1 MNLKPRTILVLTT
14 LVGVLVAVIA
24 TGNLPE
30 RGNPESQG
38 KQLSKSDHDP
48 NEAKEDPNHKLIKMS
63 ESVIKEEGI
72 TISSACP
79 GKLRVT
85 VDLPGQVVINADRM
99 AHIVPRM
106 GGIVIDVRKK
116 AGDQVEAGEV
126 MAVMESRELA
136 DAKAKYLAAMKRLD
150 LATSNFKRFEMLW
163 EKVAIPEKQ
172 YIEIKTARDE
182 AEIEKD
188 SAEQRLRA
196 LGFTEK
202 FLQKLPSEPPDSLS
216 RYEITSPFQ
225 GTVIQKH
232 ITLGEMLK
240 DDTNAFV
247 VADLSTVWVNVQVYP
262 KDLPNI
268 RSGQRVVMSIG
279 AGVPDIQG
287 SVDYVEPFVGDNTRS
302 AIARVVLRN
311 PDGKLRPGLFVSA
324 KVSIEDVDVSVLVPK
339 AALKNVDNKSVAF
352 VREQEGFEPRFV
364 KTGRADGEHVEIVSG
379 LQSGEQ
385 FASDGSFLLKAE
397 LGKSD
402 VADDH

>member
-1 MNLKPRTILVLTT
+1 MKLKSKTILVMTT

-24 TGNLPE
+24 AGNLPKK
-30 RGNPESQG
+30 GIPESQE
-38 KQLSKSDHDP
+38 KRLSKSDHDP
-48 NEAKEDPNHKLIKMS
+48 NEAKEDPNHKIIKLS
-63 ESVIKEEGI
+63 QSVIKEEGI
-72 TISSACP
+72 TISSASP

-85 VDLPGQVVINADRM
+85 ADLPGQVVINADRM

-202 FLQKLPSEPPDSLS
+202 FLRKLPSEPTDSLS

-262 KDLPNI
+262 KDLPNV
-268 RSGQRVVMSIG
+268 RSGQKVVISVG
-279 AGVPDIQG
+279 NGTPDFQG
-287 SVDYVEPFVGDNTRS
+287 TVEYVEPVVGDNTRS
-302 AIARVVLRN
+302 AIARVVLHN

-339 AALKNVDNKSVAF
+339 TALKNVDNKSVTF
-352 VREQEGFEPRFV
+352 VRENEGFEPRIV
-364 KTGRADGEHVEIVSG
+364 KTGRTDGEHVEIVSG
-379 LQSGEQ
+379 LQPGER
-385 FASDGSFLLKAE
+385 FASGGSFLLKAE

>member
-1 MNLKPRTILVLTT
+1 MKLKKNTILFVTT
-14 LVGVLVAVIA
+14 LLGVLVAVIA
-24 TGNLPE
+24 TGNFLG
-30 RGNPESQG
+30 RGAPESQE
-38 KQLSKSDHDP
+38 KRMEKRDKDP
-48 NEAKEDPNHKLIKMS
+48 ITARGNSNQKLIKMS

-72 TISSACP
+72 TISAASP
-79 GKLRVT
+79 GKVRVT
-85 VDLPGQVVINADRM
+85 ANLPGQVVINADRM

-150 LATSNFKRFEMLW
+150 LARSNFKRFEMLW

-172 YIEIKTARDE
+172 YIEIKTTRDE

-202 FLQKLPSEPPDSLS
+202 FLQKLPNEPTDSLS
-216 RYEITSPFQ
+216 RYEITAPFQ

-240 DDTNAFV
+240 DDTTAFL
-247 VADLSTVWVNVQVYP
+247 VADLSTVWVNLQVYP

-268 RSGQRVVMSIG
+268 KSGQKVVISIG
-279 AGVPDIQG
+279 NGVPDVQG
-287 SVDYVEPFVGDNTRS
+287 SVEYVEPVVGDNTRS
-302 AIARVVLRN
+302 AIARVVLHN

-324 KVSIEDVDVSVLVPK
+324 KVSIEDVNVSVLVPK
-339 AALKNVDNKSVAF
+339 SALKNIENKSVAF
-352 VREQEGFEPRFV
+352 IRDVEGFEPRVV
-364 KTGRADGEHVEIVSG
+364 KTGRADREHVEIVSG
-379 LQSGEQ
+379 LQAGEQ
-385 FASDGSFLLKAE
+385 FASNGSFILKAE
-397 LGKSD
+397 AGKSN
-402 VADDH
+402 VADDN

>member
-1 MNLKPRTILVLTT
+1 MKLKPRTILVLTT

-30 RGNPESQG
+30 RGIPESHE
-38 KQLSKSDHDP
+38 KQLNKSDHDP
-48 NEAKEDPNHKLIKMS
+48 NAAKENPNHKLIKMS

-72 TISSACP
+72 TLSAASP

-85 VDLPGQVVINADRM
+85 ADLPGQVVINADRM

-172 YIEIKTARDE
+172 YIEIETARDE

-202 FLQKLPSEPPDSLS
+202 FLQKLPSEPTDSLS

-247 VADLSTVWVNVQVYP
+247 VADL
-262 KDLPNI
+262 
-268 RSGQRVVMSIG
+268 RSC
-279 AGVPDIQG
+279 
-287 SVDYVEPFVGDNTRS
+287 VG
-302 AIARVVLRN
+302 
-311 PDGKLRPGLFVSA
+311 
-324 KVSIEDVDVSVLVPK
+324 
-339 AALKNVDNKSVAF
+339 
-352 VREQEGFEPRFV
+352 
-364 KTGRADGEHVEIVSG
+364 
-379 LQSGEQ
+379 
-385 FASDGSFLLKAE
+385 
-397 LGKSD
+397 
-402 VADDH
+402 